1 MALSGVGALAIA
13 VGVLWA
19 SGGQSTAL
27 RPSATPTQRPPG
39 TSTPGATAT
48 PEDPLGAVPLIIG
61 DPVPF
66 PENTSILVAQ
76 VPYNR
81 SWGVL
86 AVERWTRGTGVVV
99 RETLFDSGANHIS
112 GVVTDGESI
121 YLGLL
126 TGECPFCLPGDDPAR
141 STTILRSDDGGVT
154 WAMGEP
160 IQNVWIPLAAD
171 DHGLVIVGP
180 RDVGYAYWLDGTV
193 EPIEP
198 PPSADP
204 DLGVISLDGSI
215 VWHREGS
222 AALIDQSGT
231 YFKPDFYDPVAFR
244 IGDIVVTEDW
254 TVLTWSNAATTDGDS
269 ARYIVSGTM
278 AGGRTFLPQ
287 RAFVADRNA
296 RLVGA
301 LGPRV
306 LASLEWVDPPSSR
319 ERLQGISPALLD
331 LDTATIAPIAEFRD
345 RAVGA
350 VPILAA
356 EGPFLRVNA
365 PGDCLNIRATAGM
378 DAAVVA
384 CAAHG
389 VLLVDRADS
398 WERDGLTWLAVQT
411 PSGEAGWASAQ
422 FLLP

>member
-1 MALSGVGALAIA
+1 
-13 VGVLWA
+13 
-19 SGGQSTAL
+19 
-27 RPSATPTQRPPG
+27 
-39 TSTPGATAT
+39 
-48 PEDPLGAVPLIIG
+48 
-61 DPVPF
+61 
-66 PENTSILVAQ
+66 
-76 VPYNR
+76 
-81 SWGVL
+81 
-86 AVERWTRGTGVVV
+86 
-99 RETLFDSGANHIS
+99 
-112 GVVTDGESI
+112 
-121 YLGLL
+121 
-126 TGECPFCLPGDDPAR
+126 
-141 STTILRSDDGGVT
+141 
-154 WAMGEP
+154 
-160 IQNVWIPLAAD
+160 
-171 DHGLVIVGP
+171 
-180 RDVGYAYWLDGTV
+180 
-193 EPIEP
+193 
-198 PPSADP
+198 
-204 DLGVISLDGSI
+204 VISLAGSI

-356 EGPFLRVNA
+356 EGPFLRVDT
-365 PGDCLNIRATAGM
+365 PGDCLNIRAAAGM
-378 DAAVVA
+378 DASVVA